1 MNEIYHDDC
10 IQVMAHMPDNCVDLI
25 LTDIPYGVINRDGG
39 IRNLNKGKADILTF
53 DLDKFVSECYRLT
66 KSTVVIFCAIEQI
79 SEIGKY
85 FDSKRKQNKGSMR
98 QLVWSKTN
106 PSPMNGQYMYLS
118 SIENAIWFKK
128 RGGGHLMHTVKKMFF
143 HFLQGGLN
151 YILQRKI
158 INC

>member
-66 KSTVVIFCAIEQI
+66 KSMDNICI
-79 SEIGKY
+79 
-85 FDSKRKQNKGSMR
+85 
-98 QLVWSKTN
+98 
-106 PSPMNGQYMYLS
+106 
-118 SIENAIWFKK
+118 
-128 RGGGHLMHTVKKMFF
+128 
-143 HFLQGGLN
+143 
-151 YILQRKI
+151 
-158 INC
+158 

>member
-1 MNEIYHDDC
+1 
-10 IQVMAHMPDNCVDLI
+10 
-25 LTDIPYGVINRDGG
+25 
-39 IRNLNKGKADILTF
+39 
-53 DLDKFVSECYRLT
+53 
-66 KSTVVIFCAIEQI
+66 
-79 SEIGKY
+79 
-85 FDSKRKQNKGSMR
+85 MR

-128 RGGGHLMHTVKKMFF
+128 RGGHLMHTVKKMFF